1 MGRIL
6 SPSNGASKLSAPSI
20 PHRQLS
26 VSIKNYS
33 RNPEYINN
41 YTLTIAMH
49 CRHLSIWTGG
59 WPTAFIVSSSPNS
72 YNEFVIRGLNAG
84 FRF

>member
-6 SPSNGASKLSAPSI
+6 SPSNGASKLSAPPI
-20 PHRQLS
+20 PNRQLS

-41 YTLTIAMH
+41 YTLLLTTAMH
-49 CRHLSIWTGG
+49 CRHLSMSTWVGG
-59 WPTAFIVSSSPNS
+59 WHLLLVPVLTQTMVLVSDF
-72 YNEFVIRGLNAG
+72 Y
-84 FRF
+84 

>member
-26 VSIKNYS
+26 MSKQNYS
-33 RNPEYINN
+33 RNPKYIYYRQLYIDICNA
-41 YTLTIAMH
+41 LQM
-49 CRHLSIWTGG
+49 GG
-59 WPTAFIVSSSPNS
+59 WPTAFIVSFTFHSVLD
-72 YNEFVIRGLNAG
+72 FLN
-84 FRF
+84 FR

>member
-41 YTLTIAMH
+41 YTLTIAMN
-49 CRHLSIWTGG
+49 CRHLSIVWMGG
-59 WPTAFIVSSSPNS
+59 IYCQLQSN
-72 YNEFVIRGLNAG
+72 NEFVIRGLNAG

>member
-6 SPSNGASKLSAPSI
+6 SPSNGASKLSAPPI

-33 RNPEYINN
+33 RNPEYINI
-41 YTLTIAMH
+41 YTTLTIAMH
-49 CRHLSIWTGG
+49 CRHLSIWEG
-59 WPTAFIVSSSPNS
+59 AFIVSSSPNS

-84 FRF
+84 